1 VWAVKE
7 ASGGT
12 VKGSFVYSGLE
23 MSQRSF
29 QILVVFSQ
37 ILAIAIVLVQYVTES
52 SLPPELLGYLNTYE
66 TILVPDRFALFELL
80 TNIPFLIETFLGV
93 LAAVGLILFR
103 AWGRSVFL
111 VYVGTVTALTVL
123 TGPHVNTGW
132 TGLVGYISSLAE
144 GVILGLIYL
153 SPIKELF
160 KTQGN
165 SNSSFTLESPTA

>member
-1 VWAVKE
+1 
-7 ASGGT
+7 
-12 VKGSFVYSGLE
+12 

-29 QILVVFSQ
+29 QILVAFSQ

-66 TILVPDRFALFELL
+66 TILVPDRFALLELL
-80 TNIPFLIETFLGV
+80 TNVPFLIQTFLGV

-111 VYVGTVTALTVL
+111 VYIVTVVILTVL

-132 TGLVGYISSLAE
+132 TGLIGYISSLAD

-153 SPIKELF
+153 SPIKEMF
-160 KTQGN
+160 EPHGQ
-165 SNSSFTLESPTA
+165 SNNSFTPESPTA